1 MILMAS
7 CLDWTI
13 IRPPAIYGPADTEML
28 ELVRLPSRRLML
40 LPPGGRLS
48 VIEVSDLARRLLAC
62 VQDDEISIGGMYE
75 PDDGVEGGWSHK
87 SFGRAIGWAL
97 GKKVVTLAT
106 PQPLLQLAARIDQ
119 FSRREKAKLTADRVN
134 YFCHPDWVIRS
145 EEHTSELQSLMRI
158 SYAVFCLKKKHNK
171 YKQ

>member
-1 MILMAS
+1 
-7 CLDWTI
+7 
-13 IRPPAIYGPADTEML
+13 
-28 ELVRLPSRRLML
+28 
-40 LPPGGRLS
+40 
-48 VIEVSDLARRLLAC
+48 
-62 VQDDEISIGGMYE
+62 MYE

-134 YFCHPDWVIRS
+134 YFCHPDWVINPARRPPAALWQPQVNTRAGLKQTAERS
-145 EEHTSELQSLMRI
+145 EERRVGKECVSTCRSRLSPYH
-158 SYAVFCLKKKHNK
+158 
-171 YKQ
+171 

>member
-1 MILMAS
+1 
-7 CLDWTI
+7 
-13 IRPPAIYGPADTEML
+13 
-28 ELVRLPSRRLML
+28 
-40 LPPGGRLS
+40 
-48 VIEVSDLARRLLAC
+48 
-62 VQDDEISIGGMYE
+62 MYE

-134 YFCHPDWVIRS
+134 YFCHHDWVINPARRHPAAPPPPQVTTRPGRNQPPQWS
-145 EEHTSELQSLMRI
+145 S
-158 SYAVFCLKKKHNK
+158 
-171 YKQ
+171 

>member
-1 MILMAS
+1 
-7 CLDWTI
+7 
-13 IRPPAIYGPADTEML
+13 
-28 ELVRLPSRRLML
+28 
-40 LPPGGRLS
+40 
-48 VIEVSDLARRLLAC
+48 
-62 VQDDEISIGGMYE
+62 MYE

-134 YFCHPDWVIRS
+134 YRS

-158 SYAVFCLKKKHNK
+158 PYAVFCLKKKIKKKKQKKHNK
-171 YKQ
+171 KTVNKET